1 MMERMVSCDETEGMA
16 TASRGAPLQLPPA
29 KSVIV
34 YRNGDP
40 FFTGRRF
47 LINKQVSTFDTF
59 LNQVTK
65 GINAP
70 FGAVRNIYTPK
81 QGHRVLDLDDLENGA
96 SYVAA
101 GVEKFKTL
109 DYLQITTKKPQKK
122 TNEMIRPVVHSRIVV
137 SARWRKYNYE
147 PCTINIFTNGDLLIP
162 PVRLLLPKYII
173 QDWNRVLALIT
184 EKVHLRTGAVQRLCT
199 LDGRSLLGAAE
210 LDNHQHYVAVGS
222 EKFKKLP
229 YYQALSKKITG
240 RETQGFHS
248 DLLPPIRRGRK
259 FRGRFELQHIS
270 QGGSSDS
277 GMLASPQQSEGDSSH
292 STTDGQVLVGLPQTV
307 QGQSK
312 DLEAKPSRE
321 KNSIFRAKPMKV
333 KHHKHSTGPL
343 AEYEDNGVFKAQDT
357 RKETQGAAEVPAEIV
372 YEEEIPPYDD
382 NMSTNHKEDLHYEV
396 DGYENRREQ
405 WNDPNGWTGDED
417 GLVEN
422 VQKYNKSEEDSLY
435 NNVDRNT
442 LILGNFNALPS
453 GTDGGFHGEEEDLG
467 KKHSRPAHDDKVAG
481 VTSEQKSLQSAQKES
496 HESAKWQELAE
507 KQENVDEVSEL
518 EKAPKGQEKFRKLF
532 GFHCRR
538 SAKAK
543 GRSFRCTDLMVI
555 KITNEES
562 LPCSRP

>member
-1 MMERMVSCDETEGMA
+1 MA
-16 TASRGAPLQLPPA
+16 TSSRGAPLQLPAA

-81 QGHRVLDLDDLENGA
+81 EGHRVFDLDDLENGG

-122 TNEMIRPVVHSRIVV
+122 TNEMIRPVVHSRILV

-162 PVRLLLPKYII
+162 PVRLLLPKYTV

-199 LDGRSLLGAAE
+199 LDGRALLGAAE
-210 LDNHQHYVAVGS
+210 LDNNKYYVAVGS

-259 FRGRFELQHIS
+259 GRGRFELQQIS
-270 QGGSSDS
+270 HGGSSDS
-277 GMLASPQQSEGDSSH
+277 GLLASPQQSEGDSSH
-292 STTDGQVLVGLPQTV
+292 STTDGQVGPPQTV
-307 QGQSK
+307 QGQPK

-333 KHHKHSTGPL
+333 KHHKHSTDPL
-343 AEYEDNGVFKAQDT
+343 ADYEDNGVFKAQDT
-357 RKETQGAAEVPAEIV
+357 RKETQGAAEVREDADMRVDLPIDQIPAEIV
-372 YEEEIPPYDD
+372 HEEEIPSYDD
-382 NMSTNHKEDLHYEV
+382 TAFTTNHKEDICYEV
-396 DGYENRREQ
+396 DDYENRREQ

-422 VQKYNKSEEDSLY
+422 VQEYNKTKEDSLS
-435 NNVDRNT
+435 NNIDHNT
-442 LILGNFNALPS
+442 TILGNSNTLPS
-453 GTDGGFHGEEEDLG
+453 GTDELHSEQEDS
-467 KKHSRPAHDDKVAG
+467 KKEGSRPIHDGNMTG
-481 VTSEQKSLQSAQKES
+481 VTSEQRSLQSAQKVPVS
-496 HESAKWQELAE
+496 HESETCQELAE
-507 KQENVDEVSEL
+507 KQQHIDEVSEL
-518 EKAPKGQEKFRKLF
+518 EK
-532 GFHCRR
+532 
-538 SAKAK
+538 
-543 GRSFRCTDLMVI
+543 MVT
-555 KITNEES
+555 KITSEDS
-562 LPCSRP
+562 IPCSTP

>member
-1 MMERMVSCDETEGMA
+1 MA

-259 FRGRFELQHIS
+259 VRERFELQHIS

-357 RKETQGAAEVPAEIV
+357 RKETQGAAEVREDADMRVDLPIDQVPAEIV

-417 GLVEN
+417 GLVED
-422 VQKYNKSEEDSLY
+422 VQKYNKSKEDSLY

-442 LILGNFNALPS
+442 LILGNSNALPS
-453 GTDGGFHGEEEDLG
+453 GTDGVFHGEEENPG
-467 KKHSRPAHDDKVAG
+467 KKRSRPAHDDKVAG
-481 VTSEQKSLQSAQKES
+481 VTSEQKSLQSAQKETVS
-496 HESAKWQELAE
+496 HESATWQELAE

-518 EKAPKGQEKFRKLF
+518 EK
-532 GFHCRR
+532 
-538 SAKAK
+538 
-543 GRSFRCTDLMVI
+543 MVI

>member
-1 MMERMVSCDETEGMA
+1 MA
-16 TASRGAPLQLPPA
+16 TASRGAPPQPPAA

-81 QGHRVLDLDDLENGA
+81 EGHRVFDLDELENGA

-122 TNEMIRPVVHSRIVV
+122 INEMIRPVVHSRIIV
-137 SARWRKYNYE
+137 SARWKKYNYE
-147 PCTINIFTNGDLLIP
+147 PCTINVFTNGDLLIP
-162 PVRLLLPKYII
+162 PVRLLLPKHTV

-184 EKVHLRTGAVQRLCT
+184 DKVHLRTGAAHRLCT
-199 LDGRSLLGAAE
+199 IDGRPLLGAAE
-210 LDNHQHYVAVGS
+210 LENNEYYVAVGS

-229 YYQALSKKITG
+229 YYQVMSKKITV

-248 DLLPPIRRGRK
+248 DLLPSIRRGRK
-259 FRGRFELQHIS
+259 ARGR
-270 QGGSSDS
+270 
-277 GMLASPQQSEGDSSH
+277 SEGDSSH
-292 STTDGQVLVGLPQTV
+292 STTDGQVLVGAPQMV

-343 AEYEDNGVFKAQDT
+343 ADYAQDA
-357 RKETQGAAEVPAEIV
+357 RKETQDAAEVREDANMRVDLPIDQIPAEIIH
-372 YEEEIPPYDD
+372 EEEIPPYDND
-382 NMSTNHKEDLHYEV
+382 TSTDNHKEDDVLHGMDDYGIV
-396 DGYENRREQ
+396 KEQ

-422 VQKYNKSEEDSLY
+422 TPEYSKTKEDGLP
-435 NNVDRNT
+435 NNTDRNT
-442 LILGNFNALPS
+442 STVENSDALPS
-453 GTDGGFHGEEEDLG
+453 ATGELYSEQEDPG
-467 KKHSRPAHDDKVAG
+467 NKVYNPAHDDEIADGYKN
-481 VTSEQKSLQSAQKES
+481 TK
-496 HESAKWQELAE
+496 
-507 KQENVDEVSEL
+507 
-518 EKAPKGQEKFRKLF
+518 
-532 GFHCRR
+532 
-538 SAKAK
+538 
-543 GRSFRCTDLMVI
+543 
-555 KITNEES
+555 
-562 LPCSRP
+562 

>member
-1 MMERMVSCDETEGMA
+1 MA
-16 TASRGAPLQLPPA
+16 TASRGVPPQPPPA

-81 QGHRVLDLDDLENGA
+81 EGHRVFDLDDLENGA

-122 TNEMIRPVVHSRIVV
+122 INEMIQPVVHSRIIV

-162 PVRLLLPKYII
+162 PVRLLLPKYTI

-199 LDGRSLLGAAE
+199 LDGRPLLGAAE
-210 LDNHQHYVAVGS
+210 LDNNQYYVAVGS
-222 EKFKKLP
+222 DKFKKLP
-229 YYQALSKKITG
+229 YYQVMSKKLTA

-259 FRGRFELQHIS
+259 VRGKFELHHIS
-270 QGGSSDS
+270 HGGSSDS
-277 GMLASPQQSEGDSSH
+277 GLLSSPQQSEGDSSH
-292 STTDGQVLVGLPQTV
+292 STTDGQVLMGPPQTV

-333 KHHKHSTGPL
+333 KHHKHL
-343 AEYEDNGVFKAQDT
+343 AGYEDNGVFKAQDT
-357 RKETQGAAEVPAEIV
+357 RKETQGAAEVREDADMRVDLPIDQVQAEIV
-372 YEEEIPPYDD
+372 HEEEIPPYD
-382 NMSTNHKEDLHYEV
+382 NITSTTNHKEDLHHGVE
-396 DGYENRREQ
+396 GYGNIKEQ

-422 VQKYNKSEEDSLY
+422 VNEYSKTKEDSLS
-435 NNVDRNT
+435 NNLDRNT
-442 LILGNFNALPS
+442 RILGTSNALPS
-453 GTDGGFHGEEEDLG
+453 ATDGLHSQLEDPR
-467 KKHSRPAHDDKVAG
+467 KEDSSPAHDDYIAG
-481 VTSEQKSLQSAQKES
+481 VASEQKSLQSGQKDPGS
-496 HESAKWQELAE
+496 HESETWHEQAE
-507 KQENVDEVSEL
+507 KQEHVDEVSEL
-518 EKAPKGQEKFRKLF
+518 EKAPRGQEKFRKLF
-532 GFHCRR
+532 GFHFRR
-538 SAKAK
+538 SAKSK
-543 GRSFRCTDLMVI
+543 EGYKDN
-555 KITNEES
+555 K
-562 LPCSRP
+562 